1 MKLRWYHTLKY
12 TVYIH
17 QKVVDNY
24 QKLTS
29 QAVFVLT
36 GLNFY
41 WGNTDMFRLFKV
53 FFRVFTYM
61 YVHLFQK
68 CQLDPVCEGLD
79 LGAFLLTPV
88 QRIPRYVLLLKVG
101 FLSTSF

>member
-1 MKLRWYHTLKY
+1 M
-12 TVYIH
+12 
-17 QKVVDNY
+17 VDNY

-53 FFRVFTYM
+53 FFRVVKTSSILKRGAVSQNDIYYIRMLYDIRFFPYCIIKE
-61 YVHLFQK
+61 VHDIYYI
-68 CQLDPVCEGLD
+68 CM
-79 LGAFLLTPV
+79 
-88 QRIPRYVLLLKVG
+88 
-101 FLSTSF
+101 